1 MGARAFEGLKLR
13 NGLLRELGPV
23 QVLGVRCGGQ
33 LLLGDESSTHWVFC
47 QGGGLWV
54 EPRGGA
60 RYLLQPGMYG
70 VVPGQAGVWPERT
83 DDLSCAG
90 VVIGLSGWLLNRAGM
105 PAQVR
110 KVAPGFNKAW
120 VPGRR

>member
-33 LLLGDESSTHWVFC
+33 LLLGDEGSTHWVFC
-47 QGGGLWV
+47 HGGGLWV

-60 RYLLQPGMYG
+60 RYLLQPGRSC
-70 VVPGQAGVWPERT
+70 VPRAPRGWP
-83 DDLSCAG
+83 C
-90 VVIGLSGWLLNRAGM
+90 
-105 PAQVR
+105 
-110 KVAPGFNKAW
+110 
-120 VPGRR
+120 RRSA